1 VRIFGS
7 SQSRS
12 SLRKG
17 VRDFYPVLRGPATRS
32 SKEIQA
38 ILLSTGPSTTGVL
51 PCTEKINF
59 STVPTESCGRG
70 GLGSK
75 ALRAAAPVPPTNVAG
90 VEPEP
95 DTKDWTWVLT
105 RRCEQCGL
113 AVGEIDPA
121 TIAER
126 AFVAAEEWVQ
136 ILRSS
141 PAVTARPKPDVWSPL
156 EYGAHVRDVYRIFDK
171 RLALMLAEDEPT
183 FVSWDQNQTAIEE
196 RYSQQDPEVVAE
208 ELEAAAQVFVARIQ
222 AVKPEQ
228 WDRRARRSDGAE
240 FTTLTLCQYFLHDV
254 IHHLWDVTG
263 QQDGAASLVVEA
275 P

>member
-1 VRIFGS
+1 
-7 SQSRS
+7 
-12 SLRKG
+12 
-17 VRDFYPVLRGPATRS
+17 
-32 SKEIQA
+32 
-38 ILLSTGPSTTGVL
+38 
-51 PCTEKINF
+51 
-59 STVPTESCGRG
+59 
-70 GLGSK
+70 
-75 ALRAAAPVPPTNVAG
+75 

-105 RRCEQCGL
+105 RACDQCGL
-113 AVGEIDPA
+113 AAGEIDPA

-136 ILRSS
+136 ILQSS
-141 PAVTARPKPDVWSPL
+141 PAVTVRPKPDVWSPL

-171 RLALMLAEDEPT
+171 RLELTLTEVEPT
-183 FVSWDQNQTAIEE
+183 FSSWDQNKTAIEE
-196 RYSQQDPEVVAE
+196 RYGQQDPEVVAD
-208 ELEAAAQVFVARIQ
+208 ELEAAAQTFVGRIN
-222 AVKPEQ
+222 AIKPDQ

-240 FTTLTLCQYFLHDV
+240 FTALTLCQYFLHDV

>member
-1 VRIFGS
+1 M
-7 SQSRS
+7 
-12 SLRKG
+12 
-17 VRDFYPVLRGPATRS
+17 
-32 SKEIQA
+32 
-38 ILLSTGPSTTGVL
+38 
-51 PCTEKINF
+51 
-59 STVPTESCGRG
+59 
-70 GLGSK
+70 
-75 ALRAAAPVPPTNVAG
+75 
-90 VEPEP
+90 
-95 DTKDWTWVLT
+95 LT

-113 AVGEIDPA
+113 AASEIDPA

-156 EYGAHVRDVYRIFDK
+156 EYGAHVRDVYRIFDE

-183 FVSWDQNQTAIEE
+183 FASWDQNQTAIEE

-208 ELEAAAQVFVARIQ
+208 ELEAAAQAFVARIQ
-222 AVKPEQ
+222 AIKPEQ

>member
-1 VRIFGS
+1 
-7 SQSRS
+7 
-12 SLRKG
+12 
-17 VRDFYPVLRGPATRS
+17 
-32 SKEIQA
+32 
-38 ILLSTGPSTTGVL
+38 
-51 PCTEKINF
+51 
-59 STVPTESCGRG
+59 
-70 GLGSK
+70 
-75 ALRAAAPVPPTNVAG
+75 

-113 AVGEIDPA
+113 AAGEVDPA

-141 PAVTARPKPDVWSPL
+141 PAVGVRPKPDVWSPL

-171 RLALMLAEDEPT
+171 RLALMLAEDEPI
-183 FVSWDQNQTAIEE
+183 FESWDQNQTALEE
-196 RYSQQDPEVVAE
+196 RYGQQDPEVVAE
-208 ELEAAAQVFVARIQ
+208 ELEAAAQAFIARIK
-222 AVKPEQ
+222 AIRPDQ

-240 FTTLTLCQYFLHDV
+240 FTALTLCQYFLHDV

-263 QQDGAASLVVEA
+263 QQDATASLEVEA
-275 P
+275 S